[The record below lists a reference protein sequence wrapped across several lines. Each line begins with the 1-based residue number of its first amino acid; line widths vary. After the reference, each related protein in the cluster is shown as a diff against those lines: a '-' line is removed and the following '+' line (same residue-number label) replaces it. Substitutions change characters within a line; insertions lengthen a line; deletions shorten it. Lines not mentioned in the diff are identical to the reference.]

1 LSTSSSER
9 FLEAGRVGRAH
20 GLDGSF
26 HVTSPRPRLLTLGTP
41 TDLGEIVRRSGTDE
55 KPVIRVTGHDTREA
69 AEALHGRPLLVAL
82 ADAPELEPGEWWAH
96 ELEGLSVTDGPR
108 AVGTVRRMLELPSV
122 EVLEVERP
130 DGSELLVPM
139 VGDAIRTLDVENRR
153 VDVDLGF
160 LDAD

>member
-1 LSTSSSER
+1 MER

-26 HVTSPRPRLLTLGTP
+26 HVTSPRPRLLTLGMP
-41 TDLGEIVRRSGTDE
+41 TDLGEIVRLAGTDE
-55 KPVIRVTGHDTREA
+55 KPVVRLAGCETREA
-69 AEALHGRPLLVAL
+69 AAALHAQPLRVAL
-82 ADAPELEPGEWWAH
+82 ADAPKLDDGEWWAH
-96 ELEGLSVTDGPR
+96 ELEGLAVTDGDR

-122 EVLEVERP
+122 EVLEVECA

-139 VGDAIRTLDVENRR
+139 VGDAIRTLDVAGRR

>member
-1 LSTSSSER
+1 MER

-26 HVTSPRPRLLTLGTP
+26 HVTSPRPRLLTLGMP
-41 TDLGEIVRRSGTDE
+41 TDLGEIVRRVGTDE
-55 KPVIRVTGHDTREA
+55 RPVVRLAGCETREA
-69 AEALHGRPLLVAL
+69 AEALHAQPLRVAL
-82 ADAPELEPGEWWAH
+82 ADAPALDEGEWWAH
-96 ELEGLSVTDGPR
+96 ELEGLAVTDGDR

-122 EVLEVERP
+122 EVLEVERT

-139 VGDAIRTLDVENRR
+139 IGDAIRSLDVAGRR

>member
-1 LSTSSSER
+1 VTR

-26 HVTSPRPRLLTLGTP
+26 HVNGPRPRLLTLGMP
-41 TDLGEIVRRSGTDE
+41 TDLGAIVRRVGTDE
-55 KPVIRVTGHDTREA
+55 RPVIRLEGCETREA
-69 AEALHGRPLLVAL
+69 AEALHGRPLLVSVQ
-82 ADAPELEPGEWWAH
+82 DAPPLEEGEWWAH
-96 ELEGLSVTDGPR
+96 ELEGLAVTDGSQ
-108 AVGTVRRMLELPSV
+108 AVGIVRRMRELPSV

-139 VGDAIRTLDVENRR
+139 VGDAIRELDVAGRR
-153 VDVDLGF
+153 VDIDLGF

>member
-1 LSTSSSER
+1 MER

-26 HVTSPRPRLLTLGTP
+26 HVTSPRPRLLTLGMP
-41 TDLGEIVRRSGTDE
+41 TDLGEIVRR
-55 KPVIRVTGHDTREA
+55 VGHRRAAGRSALAGCETREA
-69 AEALHGRPLLVAL
+69 AEALHAQPLRVAL
-82 ADAPELEPGEWWAH
+82 ARRARARARASGGRTSSRGCA
-96 ELEGLSVTDGPR
+96 VTDGDR

-122 EVLEVERP
+122 EVLEVERA

-139 VGDAIRTLDVENRR
+139 VGDAIRSLDVAGRR

>member
-1 LSTSSSER
+1 VTR
-9 FLEAGRVGRAH
+9 YLEAGRVGRAH

-26 HVTSPRPRLLTLGTP
+26 HVTSPRPRLLTIGTP
-41 TDLGEIVRRSGTDE
+41 TDLGEIVRRIGTDE
-55 KPVIRVTGHDTREA
+55 KPVIRLQGCDTREA
-69 AEALHGRPLLVAL
+69 AEALHAQPLRVAL
-82 ADAPELEPGEWWAH
+82 ADAPKLEDGEWWAH
-96 ELEGLSVTDGPR
+96 ELEGLAVTDGDR

-139 VGDAIRTLDVENRR
+139 VGDAIRELDVSGRR

>member
-1 LSTSSSER
+1 MTR

-20 GLDGSF
+20 GLDGAF
-26 HVTSPRPRLLTLGTP
+26 HVTGPRPRLLTRGTP
-41 TDLGEIVRRSGTDE
+41 LDVGEIVRRGGTDE
-55 KPVIRVTGHDTREA
+55 KPVIRVAGCETRDA

-82 ADAPELEPGEWWAH
+82 ADAPELEPDEWWAH
-96 ELEGLSVTDGPR
+96 ELEGLAVTDG
-108 AVGTVRRMLELPSV
+108 ATEVGRVRRMLELPSV

-139 VGDAIRTLDVENRR
+139 VKDAIRSLDVPGSR
-153 VDVDLGF
+153 VDVDLEF

>member
-1 LSTSSSER
+1 MER

-26 HVTSPRPRLLTLGTP
+26 HVTSPRPRLLVLGTP
-41 TDLGEIVRRSGTDE
+41 TDLGEIVRRAGTDE
-55 KPVIRVTGHDTREA
+55 KPVIRLAGCETREA
-69 AEALHGRPLLVAL
+69 AEALHAKPLRVAL
-82 ADAPELEPGEWWAH
+82 ADAPALEPGEWWAH
-96 ELEGLSVTDGPR
+96 ELEGLAVTDGDR

-122 EVLEVERP
+122 EVLEVERA

-139 VGDAIRTLDVENRR
+139 VSDAVRELDVAGRR

>member
-1 LSTSSSER
+1 VER

-26 HVTSPRPRLLTLGTP
+26 HVTSPRPRLLTLGMP
-41 TDLGEIVRRSGTDE
+41 TDLGEIVRRVGTDE
-55 KPVIRVTGHDTREA
+55 RPVVRLAGCETREA
-69 AEALHGRPLLVAL
+69 AEALHAQPLRVAL
-82 ADAPELEPGEWWAH
+82 ADAPELDEGEWWAH
-96 ELEGLSVTDGPR
+96 ELEGLAVTDGDR

-139 VGDAIRTLDVENRR
+139 IGDAIRELDVAGRR

>member
-1 LSTSSSER
+1 MER

-26 HVTSPRPRLLTLGTP
+26 HVNGPRPRLLALGTP

-55 KPVIRVTGHDTREA
+55 RPVVRLAGCETREA
-69 AEALHGRPLLVAL
+69 AEALHGRPLQVAL
-82 ADAPELEPGEWWAH
+82 ADAPALEDGEWWAH
-96 ELEGLSVTDGPR
+96 ELEGLAVTDGER
-108 AVGTVRRMLELPSV
+108 EVGRVRRMVELPSV
-122 EVLEVERP
+122 EMLEVERP
-130 DGSELLVPM
+130 DGTELLVPM
-139 VGDAIRTLDVENRR
+139 VGDAIRSLDVPGGR

>member
-1 LSTSSSER
+1 MTR

-26 HVTSPRPRLLTLGTP
+26 HVNGPRPRLLTLGMP
-41 TDLGEIVRRSGTDE
+41 TDLGAIVRRVGTDE
-55 KPVIRVTGHDTREA
+55 RPVVRLEGCETREA
-69 AEALHGRPLLVAL
+69 AEALHGRPLLVAVEH
-82 ADAPELEPGEWWAH
+82 APPLEPGEWWAH
-96 ELEGLSVTDGPR
+96 ELEGLAVTDGSQ
-108 AVGTVRRMLELPSV
+108 AVGIVRRMRELPSV

-139 VGDAIRTLDVENRR
+139 VGDAIRELDVAGRR
-153 VDVDLGF
+153 VDIDLGF

>member
-1 LSTSSSER
+1 VTR
-9 FLEAGRVGRAH
+9 YLEAGRVGRAH

-26 HVTSPRPRLLTLGTP
+26 HVNGPRPRLLTLGTKL
-41 TDLGEIVRRSGTDE
+41 DVGAIVRRAGTDE
-55 KPVIRVTGHDTREA
+55 KPVIRVEGCDTRDA
-69 AEALHGRPLLVAL
+69 AEALHGRPLLVDL

-96 ELEGLSVTDGPR
+96 ELEGLNVTDGGRP
-108 AVGTVRRMLELPSV
+108 VGTVRRMVELPSV
-122 EVLEVERP
+122 EVLEVVRE

-139 VGDAIRTLDVENRR
+139 VGDAIRSLDVPGKH

>member
-1 LSTSSSER
+1 VTR
-9 FLEAGRVGRAH
+9 YLEAGRVGRAH

-26 HVTSPRPRLLTLGTP
+26 HVLSPRPRLLKLGLP
-41 TDLGEIVRRSGTDE
+41 TDLGEIVRRAGTDE
-55 KPVIRVTGHDTREA
+55 KPHVRLAGCETRET
-69 AEALHGRPLLVAL
+69 AEALHGQPLRVAL
-82 ADAPELEPGEWWAH
+82 EHAPELEEGEWWAH
-96 ELEGLSVTDGPR
+96 ELEGLAVTDGSK

-122 EVLEVERP
+122 EVLEVERT

-139 VGDAIRTLDVENRR
+139 VGDAIRSLDVPGRR

>member
-1 LSTSSSER
+1 MER

-41 TDLGEIVRRSGTDE
+41 TDLGEIVRRVGTDE
-55 KPVIRVTGHDTREA
+55 RPVIRLAGCETREA
-69 AEALHGRPLLVAL
+69 AEALHAQPLRVAL
-82 ADAPELEPGEWWAH
+82 ADAPPLEEGEWWAH
-96 ELEGLSVTDGPR
+96 ELEGLAVTDGER
-108 AVGTVRRMLELPSV
+108 VVGRVRRMLELPSV
-122 EVLEVERP
+122 EVLEVERA
-130 DGSELLVPM
+130 DGGELLVPM
-139 VGDAIRTLDVENRR
+139 VSDAVRSLDVAGRR

>member
-1 LSTSSSER
+1 VER

-41 TDLGEIVRRSGTDE
+41 TDLGEIVRRVGTDE
-55 KPVIRVTGHDTREA
+55 RPVVRLAGCETREA
-69 AEALHGRPLLVAL
+69 AEALHAQPLRVAL
-82 ADAPELEPGEWWAH
+82 ADAPALDEGEWWAH
-96 ELEGLSVTDGPR
+96 ELEGLAVTDGSK

-122 EVLEVERP
+122 EVLEVERT

-139 VGDAIRTLDVENRR
+139 IGDAIRSLDVAARR

>member
-1 LSTSSSER
+1 LTDR
-9 FLEAGRVGRAH
+9 RLEAGRVGRAH

-41 TDLGEIVRRSGTDE
+41 TDLGEIVRRAGTEE
-55 KPVIRVTGHDTREA
+55 KPLVRLAGLESREA
-69 AEALHGRPLLVAL
+69 AEALHGQPLMVAL
-82 ADAPELEPGEWWAH
+82 SDAPELEPGEWWAH
-96 ELEGLSVTDGPR
+96 ELEGLRVTDGER
-108 AVGTVRRMLELPSV
+108 EIGTVRRMVELPSV
-122 EVLEVERP
+122 EVLEVERA

-139 VGDAIRTLDVENRR
+139 VGDAVRELDVPGRR

>member
-1 LSTSSSER
+1 VER

-41 TDLGEIVRRSGTDE
+41 TDLGEIVRRAGTDE
-55 KPVIRVTGHDTREA
+55 RPLVRLAGCDTREA
-69 AEALHGRPLLVAL
+69 IEALHARPLLVAL
-82 ADAPELEPGEWWAH
+82 ADAPALEPGEWWAH
-96 ELEGLSVTDGPR
+96 ELEGLAVTDGDR

-122 EVLEVERP
+122 EVLEVERA

-139 VGDAIRTLDVENRR
+139 VSDAVRSLDVAGRR

>member
-1 LSTSSSER
+1 MER

-26 HVTSPRPRLLTLGTP
+26 HVTSPRPRLLVLGTP
-41 TDLGEIVRRSGTDE
+41 TDLGEIVRRVGTDE
-55 KPVIRVTGHDTREA
+55 RPVVRLAGCDTREA
-69 AEALHGRPLLVAL
+69 AEALHAQPLRVAL
-82 ADAPELEPGEWWAH
+82 ADAPKLDDGEWWAH
-96 ELEGLSVTDGPR
+96 ELEGLAVTDGDR
-108 AVGTVRRMLELPSV
+108 VVGTVRRMLELPSV
-122 EVLEVERP
+122 EVLEVECA

-139 VGDAIRTLDVENRR
+139 VGDAIRTLDVAGRR

>member
-1 LSTSSSER
+1 MER
-9 FLEAGRVGRAH
+9 LLEAGRVGRAH

-26 HVTSPRPRLLTLGTP
+26 HVTSPRPRLLTLGMP
-41 TDLGEIVRRSGTDE
+41 TDLGEIVRRVGTDE
-55 KPVIRVTGHDTREA
+55 RPVIRLAGCETREA
-69 AEALHGRPLLVAL
+69 AEALHAQPLLVAL
-82 ADAPELEPGEWWAH
+82 ADAPALEPGEWWAH
-96 ELEGLSVTDGPR
+96 ELEGLEVTDGDR

-122 EVLEVERP
+122 EVLEVERF

-139 VGDAIRTLDVENRR
+139 VGDAIRTLDVAGRR